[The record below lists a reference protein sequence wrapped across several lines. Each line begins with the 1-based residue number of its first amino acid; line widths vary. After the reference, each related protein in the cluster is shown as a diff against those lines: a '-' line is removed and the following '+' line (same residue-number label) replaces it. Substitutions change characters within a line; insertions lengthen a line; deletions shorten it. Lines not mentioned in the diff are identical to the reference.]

1 MFKWAFH
8 ISRIIKIGYTLSKH
22 DALMDL
28 LVLFGEQPKALERLR
43 KFNIKYERFN
53 AISRPDFGII
63 GCTQSHLEIIKMA
76 KQNNYKNILILEDDF
91 TFTVSKDKFEV
102 GSKSYFAPPSALRA
116 LDKILAVVVLPTPLG
131 PVNIYP

>member
-43 KFNIKYERFN
+43 KFNIKYDVDGKPETKLVIALQGLGPSFIKIGQ
-53 AISRPDFGII
+53 ALATRPDII
-63 GCTQSHLEIIKMA
+63 GP
-76 KQNNYKNILILEDDF
+76 
-91 TFTVSKDKFEV
+91 EV
-102 GSKSYFAPPSALRA
+102 AFDRNG
-116 LDKILAVVVLPTPLG
+116 T
-131 PVNIYP
+131 